1 MSELLFQFDSDQLAL
16 NFICFISEPF
26 KGFYMIT
33 KIMVYFNFDR
43 KSPISEADK
52 KVIILTQRYV
62 PIRVQKQKSQT

>member
-1 MSELLFQFDSDQLAL
+1 MSELLFQFDIDQLVL
-16 NFICFISEPF
+16 NFIFFISEPF

-33 KIMVYFNFDR
+33 KIMVYFNFVR
-43 KSPISEADK
+43 KSAISEVAK

>member
-1 MSELLFQFDSDQLAL
+1 
-16 NFICFISEPF
+16 
-26 KGFYMIT
+26 
-33 KIMVYFNFDR
+33 MVYFNFDR

>member
-1 MSELLFQFDSDQLAL
+1 MSKLLFEFDSDQLVL
-16 NFICFISEPF
+16 NFIYFISEPF
-26 KGFYMIT
+26 EGFYMIS

-43 KSPISEADK
+43 KSAISEADK

>member
-16 NFICFISEPF
+16 NFIYFISEPF

-43 KSPISEADK
+43 KSAISEVAK

>member
-1 MSELLFQFDSDQLAL
+1 MSELLFQFDSGQLAL
-16 NFICFISEPF
+16 NFICCISEPY

-33 KIMVYFNFDR
+33 IIIVYFNFDR
-43 KSPISEADK
+43 KSAISEADK

>member
-1 MSELLFQFDSDQLAL
+1 MSELLFQFDSDQLVL

-26 KGFYMIT
+26 KGFYMI
-33 KIMVYFNFDR
+33 K
-43 KSPISEADK
+43 ISEVAK